1 LKKKFTFILAF
12 TLLLLYSL
20 TIFRGY
26 MPYLSY
32 KVNFKYISTVLCE
45 NKNKPVLQCHGKCH
59 LQKELKK
66 TAEEES
72 KNNSKIIVQ
81 LELEGMP
88 IQSSDLAFAKTFFI
102 SPLTYSSLEE
112 KIIGSVRN
120 LISPP
125 PQA

>member
-1 LKKKFTFILAF
+1 
-12 TLLLLYSL
+12 
-20 TIFRGY
+20 

-32 KVNFKYISTVLCE
+32 RVNFKYISTVLCE

-66 TAEEES
+66 TAEDES
-72 KNNSKIIVQ
+72 ENNSKITIQ
-81 LELEGMP
+81 LELEDLP
-88 IQSSDLAFAKTFFI
+88 VQSFKLAVKEFFI
-102 SPLTYSSLEE
+102 LQTSSYPFLEE
-112 KIIGSVRN
+112 KIISSARN

>member
-1 LKKKFTFILAF
+1 MI
-12 TLLLLYSL
+12 YSI
-20 TIFRGY
+20 TVFRGY

-32 KVNFKYISTVLCE
+32 KINFKYISTVLCE
-45 NKNKPVLQCHGKCH
+45 NKNKPVLQCNGKCH

-72 KNNSKIIVQ
+72 KNSSKITIQ
-81 LELEGMP
+81 LELEDMP
-88 IQSSDLAFAKTFFI
+88 VQSFDLASTKNFFI
-102 SPLTYSSLEE
+102 RASSYPFFEE
-112 KIIGSVRN
+112 KIISSVRN

>member
-1 LKKKFTFILAF
+1 LKNKFTYLLAF
-12 TLLLLYSL
+12 LILLIYSV
-20 TIFRGY
+20 TVFRGY
-26 MPYLSY
+26 LPYLSY

-45 NKNKPVLQCHGKCH
+45 NKSKPALQCHGKCH

-72 KNNSKIIVQ
+72 KNSSKITIQ
-81 LELEGMP
+81 LELEDMP
-88 IQSSDLAFAKTFFI
+88 AQSFELASKEFFLI
-102 SPLTYSSLEE
+102 KSSSYFPEE
-112 KIIGSVRN
+112 KIIHSFRN

>member
-1 LKKKFTFILAF
+1 
-12 TLLLLYSL
+12 
-20 TIFRGY
+20 

-59 LQKELKK
+59 LQKELRK

-72 KNNSKIIVQ
+72 KNNSKITIQ
-81 LELEGMP
+81 LELEDMP
-88 IQSSDLAFAKTFFI
+88 VQSIGLAPKEFFLI
-102 SPLTYSSLEE
+102 KPSSCFPEE
-112 KIIGSVRN
+112 KIISSVRN

-125 PQA
+125 PQV

>member
-1 LKKKFTFILAF
+1 
-12 TLLLLYSL
+12 
-20 TIFRGY
+20 

>member
-1 LKKKFTFILAF
+1 MTV
-12 TLLLLYSL
+12 
-20 TIFRGY
+20 FRGY

-32 KVNFKYISTVLCE
+32 RMNFKYISTVLCE

-72 KNNSKIIVQ
+72 KNSSKITIQ
-81 LELEGMP
+81 LELEDMP
-88 IQSSDLAFAKTFFI
+88 AQSFELASKDFFI
-102 SPLTYSSLEE
+102 SGKSPYLFLEE
-112 KIIGSVRN
+112 KLISSALN